1 MLWNSVKTQFLP
13 EKKTVIIIRLN
24 EIMSV
29 AEFFIL
35 ILFGAVPVLIF
46 SLAFIGGVITGRR

>member
-1 MLWNSVKTQFLP
+1 MLWDSVKTQFLT
-13 EKKTVIIIRLN
+13 EKKTAIIIRLN